1 MHPNPRKVIPVFLV
15 IVIAGVAIWYF
26 TSGQANADNGTIS
39 ASGTIEATLVTI
51 APELGGRVLKV
62 TVQEGD
68 EISAGDTL
76 IQIEDTL
83 LRTQLEQA
91 RANLAQAKANY
102 ALIISG
108 PTPEQRQASIAAA
121 ELELIA
127 ARQALDS
134 LYDTQYIQAAQAQEA
149 VATADKALD
158 RAKQVL
164 DNMNTAAN
172 QADIDAAW
180 ASVVLAK
187 DRLERAEEDFKTHEK
202 KPENSVTRA
211 LFQAKLADAQKQY
224 DAVVTR
230 YNNLV
235 GTSNQFDLAVA
246 QAEVALYQAQ
256 LDEARRQY
264 EKVKDGPD
272 PDDILFAEAR
282 LEAARA
288 RLELAKADTNPEQIA
303 LAQAQVD
310 GAQAAMETIQA
321 QIDKITIRSPID
333 GIVLTRSLEPGEVI
347 TPGAPLLTLAQID
360 NLTITVYVPED
371 RYGAIRLG
379 QVASVTVDSFPNES
393 FPARVVR
400 IADRAEFTP
409 RNVQT
414 EEGRRTTVFAVELT
428 VENPDGKLKPGMP
441 ADVVF
446 SD

>member
-1 MHPNPRKVIPVFLV
+1 MHSNPRKIIPVILV
-15 IVIAGVAIWYF
+15 IVIAGLAIWYF
-26 TSGQANADNGTIS
+26 TSGRANAETSKLS

-51 APELGGRVLKV
+51 APELGGRVLEV
-62 TVQEGD
+62 AVQEGD
-68 EISAGDTL
+68 DVDAGDIL
-76 IQIEDTL
+76 IQLEDTL

-91 RANLAQAKANY
+91 RAALAQAKANY
-102 ALIISG
+102 ELISTG
-108 PTPEQRQASIAAA
+108 PTPVQRQASIAAA
-121 ELELIA
+121 ELELITA
-127 ARQALDS
+127 KQALDALS
-134 LYDTQYIQAAQAQEA
+134 DTQQIQAAQAQEA
-149 VATADKALD
+149 VAIADKALD
-158 RAKQVL
+158 RASQVL

-172 QADIDAAW
+172 KADVDAAW
-180 ASVVLAK
+180 ASVVLAM
-187 DRLERAEEDFKTHEK
+187 DRLERAQEDFKSYEK
-202 KPENSVTRA
+202 KPENNVTRA

-246 QAEVALYQAQ
+246 QANVALYQAQ

-272 PDDILFAEAR
+272 PDDIQLAEAR
-282 LEAARA
+282 LETARA
-288 RLELAKADTNPEQIA
+288 RLELAKADTDPEQIA

-310 GAQAAMETIQA
+310 GAQAAVDAIQA
-321 QIDKITIRSPID
+321 QIDKMTIKSPID
-333 GIVLTRSLEPGEVI
+333 GIVLTRSLEPGEVVM
-347 TPGAPLLTLAQID
+347 PGAPLLTLAHLE

-379 QVASVTVDSFPNES
+379 QEVPVTVDSFPGES

-414 EEGRRTTVFAVELT
+414 EEGRRTTVFAVELA
-428 VENPDGKLKPGMP
+428 VKNLEGKLKPGMP

-446 SD
+446 GD